1 MNNKAIEAAIAGW
14 FESND
19 GAYTKDPEFH
29 ARMQKAISA
38 YHAALVEDEA
48 MEAGH
53 RPACY
58 ARECEVCGYTQGPH
72 EWDVIRMTFSKSTL
86 PRRPI

>member
-29 ARMQKAISA
+29 VRMQKAISA

-58 ARECEVCGYTQGPH
+58 ARETILSAQVWLAANQDKVNAIIERTT
-72 EWDVIRMTFSKSTL
+72 R
-86 PRRPI
+86 